1 MLKYYKIIFSL
12 NSKIAKV
19 WILRRYGNDKQSIL
33 KLHLA
38 VLNILWYF
46 KWNKE
51 NKIIL
56 AA

>member
-1 MLKYYKIIFSL
+1 MFKYYKIIFNL
-12 NSKIAKV
+12 NSQIAKV

-51 NKIIL
+51 NKVIL